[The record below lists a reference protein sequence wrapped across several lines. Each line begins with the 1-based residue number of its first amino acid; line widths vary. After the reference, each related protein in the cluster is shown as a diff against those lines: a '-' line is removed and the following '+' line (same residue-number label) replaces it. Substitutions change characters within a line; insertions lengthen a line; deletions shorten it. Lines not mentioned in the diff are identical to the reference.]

1 MSKRKRLKRLY
12 TLIGYDEEG
21 TEISRLE
28 GITEEEAWIKKG
40 DYARVSVFESG
51 VVSPKVRCDIPDC
64 GRISIARIKLE
75 RGGPI
80 INVCRYHAAGVYI
93 APSQLLPVKGRL
105 KYKGI
110 VIAPLWLCIKY
121 CPSYWEGE
129 CKAFGRPLT
138 AKEQKKRVKGY
149 TVYGERIT
157 VLCIE
162 DDWWKLVAGIGGEK
176 LLEELHL

>member
-1 MSKRKRLKRLY
+1 MPKRKRLKRLY

-21 TEISRLE
+21 TEISRLV
-28 GITEEEAWIKKG
+28 GITEDEAWIKKK

-64 GRISIARIKLE
+64 GRISISKIKLE
-75 RGGPI
+75 KGGPI

-93 APSQLLPVKGRL
+93 APSPLLPVRERL
-105 KYKGI
+105 KYKGM

-121 CPSYWEGE
+121 CPSFFEGE
-129 CKAFGRPLT
+129 CRAFQRT
-138 AKEQKKRVKGY
+138 FSVKEQKKREKGY
-149 TVYGERIT
+149 TIYGERMT

-162 DDWWKLVAGIGGEK
+162 DDWWKLVAGVGGEE
-176 LLEELHL
+176 LLESLQL